1 MAIGDIRSITLRNKL
16 KRMGLEGNHINDL
29 ISLVDEI
36 GIQKTL
42 NDMPLGVRFSTVKTK
57 KNKPKIWKG

>member
-16 KRMGLEGNHINDL
+16 KRMGLTGDHVNDL

-36 GIQKTL
+36 GIQQNL
-42 NDMPLGVRFSTVKTK
+42 NSMPLGVRFSTVKTK
-57 KNKPKIWKG
+57 QNRPKIWEG